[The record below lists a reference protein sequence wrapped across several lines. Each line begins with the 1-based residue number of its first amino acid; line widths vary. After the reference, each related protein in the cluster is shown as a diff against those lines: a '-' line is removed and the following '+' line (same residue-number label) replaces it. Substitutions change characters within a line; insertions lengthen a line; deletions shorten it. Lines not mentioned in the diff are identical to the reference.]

1 MTVYRSDIC
10 QYSMH
15 VVKHQLLLVLY
26 ELSFSQISLLVVSD
40 TSRESNVSQAASIA
54 LSWM

>member
-1 MTVYRSDIC
+1 MD
-10 QYSMH
+10 

-26 ELSFSQISLLVVSD
+26 ELSFSQISLVVSD

-54 LSWM
+54 PSWMEYS